1 MPLSLN
7 KLASFL
13 FKKDFIPR
21 KYFRFEGNCIFLE
34 MVSLSSGVTTM
45 LYIPSRFVIPLSPGE
60 NVIEVE
66 LIDTEDM
73 DPNAY
78 DRNPLSNPEDTYQPI
93 DVIPSNDHGNTEEM
107 LQLKYKK
114 AIELKSGKTKNTNVL
129 KEIIRQLNRLQYCVE
144 GLPYDITIY
153 QNNYLVYMR
162 NGEPDCYVIK
172 EKLYNNARN
181 LRVTTPLQLIYERA
195 NTMDHETS
203 QVVKGIQKILDKN
216 MRSHAKFLDQLIT
229 RKGNLLNFA
238 SLMNRKKMEYDQL
251 INKYKGLLEKLD
263 LQEKDIKLRRKKFA
277 DLGGGGFDSELNRS
291 QVRAGFER
299 KLQHC
304 LVVKQKIIDKMIV
317 IQSASESLSLQA
329 DKILYD
335 NSIMMD
341 KIFKNFSKLIE
352 LSR

>member
-1 MPLSLN
+1 MPLSLS

-21 KYFRFEGNCIFLE
+21 KYFRYEGNCIFLE
-34 MVSLSSGVTTM
+34 IVSLSSGVTTM

-66 LIDTEDM
+66 LMDIENM

-78 DRNPLSNPEDTYQPI
+78 DRNPLVNPEETYQPV

-114 AIELKSGKTKNTNVL
+114 AIELKSGKTRNTVVL

-162 NGEPDCYVIK
+162 NREPDCYIIK
-172 EKLYNNARN
+172 DKLLSRSRH

-203 QVVKGIQKILDKN
+203 QVVVGIQKILDKN
-216 MRSHAKFLDQLIT
+216 MRSHAKFLNQLIS

-238 SLMNRKKMEYDQL
+238 GLMNRKKMEYDQL
-251 INKYKGLLEKLD
+251 VRKYKGLLEKLD
-263 LQEKDIKLRRKKFA
+263 IQEKDIKSQRKKFS
-277 DLGGGGFDSELNRS
+277 DLGDTGFDSELNRS

-304 LVVKQKIIDKMIV
+304 LTVKQKIIDKMIV

-352 LSR
+352 LSK